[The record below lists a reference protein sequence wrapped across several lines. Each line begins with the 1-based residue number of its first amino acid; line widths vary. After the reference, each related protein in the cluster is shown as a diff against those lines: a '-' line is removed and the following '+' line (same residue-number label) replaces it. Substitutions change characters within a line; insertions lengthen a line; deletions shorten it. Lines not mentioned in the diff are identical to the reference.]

1 MNTPVIARAGAL
13 AALWL
18 AACAAHAIEVPK
30 PPPPAEQKQ
39 EAPPPELTVT
49 PTDERAFY
57 EKIQRVT
64 AHRSLRGL
72 KIPAEVIAE
81 LGRGNADSAVATL
94 SRAASEGNKE
104 ADIALV
110 HVQHWC
116 NAVSSQRAPSDPKA
130 AIAKVVQGQPD
141 QRAARV
147 AGVMFAELDYVQR
160 ARASCSK
167 ARFDYTGIEARL
179 RSSADA
185 GDPASATELAQF
197 LRDPAKREAM
207 LQSAVKKNYPPA
219 VYKVATN
226 LLIAVQR
233 GQTTENVSAIRE
245 LLKIAG
251 RTIPRAKLD
260 LANCMAVGCDG
271 HPADALTAR
280 AFGIDAARDGE
291 PTAFMSMVRMPW
303 GGRMT
308 RQQLLA
314 WQYFGDRLNEG
325 GCMGDVYVPTALAF
339 GQTIGMLERNA
350 DPRILEEAR
359 TQFETLWT
367 EHGARAQKENG
378 CE

>member
-1 MNTPVIARAGAL
+1 MNTPLIARAGAL

-30 PPPPAEQKQ
+30 PPPPPEQKQ

-64 AHRSLRGL
+64 AYRSLRGL

-81 LGRGNADSAVATL
+81 LGRGNADGAVATL

-116 NAVSSQRAPSDPKA
+116 NAVSSQRVPGDPKA

-179 RSSADA
+179 RASADA

-207 LQSAVKKNYPPA
+207 LHHIQK
-219 VYKVATN
+219 
-226 LLIAVQR
+226 LLH
-233 GQTTENVSAIRE
+233 E
-245 LLKIAG
+245 
-251 RTIPRAKLD
+251 RTRFAPIFDYFWPSGLGPR
-260 LANCMAVGCDG
+260 V
-271 HPADALTAR
+271 
-280 AFGIDAARDGE
+280 
-291 PTAFMSMVRMPW
+291 
-303 GGRMT
+303 
-308 RQQLLA
+308 
-314 WQYFGDRLNEG
+314 
-325 GCMGDVYVPTALAF
+325 
-339 GQTIGMLERNA
+339 
-350 DPRILEEAR
+350 EEASLMKIDPFPWSAPIEDVR
-359 TQFETLWT
+359 LKQP
-367 EHGARAQKENG
+367 
-378 CE
+378 

>member
-1 MNTPVIARAGAL
+1 MNKLRIARAGVL

-18 AACAAHAIEVPK
+18 ATCAAHAIEVPK
-30 PPPPAEQKQ
+30 PQPEPEKPAQ
-39 EAPPPELTVT
+39 APPPQLTIT

-57 EKIQRVT
+57 EKVQRVT
-64 AHRSLRGL
+64 AYRSLRGL
-72 KIPAEVIAE
+72 KMPAEVIAE
-81 LGRGNADSAVATL
+81 LGRGNADAAVATL
-94 SRAASEGNKE
+94 SRLAIEGNKE

-116 NAVSSQRAPSDPKA
+116 NSVSSQRAGDPKVQ
-130 AIAKVVQGQPD
+130 IAKLVKGQPE

-147 AGVMFAELDYVQR
+147 AGVMYAEVDYMQR
-160 ARASCSK
+160 ARAGCSQ

-179 RSSADA
+179 RASADM

-197 LRDPAKREAM
+197 LRDPAKREEM
-207 LQSAVKKNYPPA
+207 LQTAAKANYPA
-219 VYKVATN
+219 ANYKIATN

-233 GQTTENVSAIRE
+233 GQTTENVSKIRE

-251 RTIPRAKLD
+251 RAIPRAKLD

-291 PTAFMSMVRMPW
+291 PTAFVSMVRMPW
-303 GGRMT
+303 GQRIP
-308 RQQLLA
+308 RPQLLA
-314 WQYFGDRLNEG
+314 WQLFGDRLNES
-325 GCMGDVYVPTALAF
+325 GCMGDQYIPTTLAF
-339 GQTIGMLERNA
+339 GQTIGMLTSVLDNE
-350 DPRILEEAR
+350 DLEE
-359 TQFETLWT
+359 TKKQFDALWA
-367 EHGARAQKENG
+367 EHGVRAMKENG